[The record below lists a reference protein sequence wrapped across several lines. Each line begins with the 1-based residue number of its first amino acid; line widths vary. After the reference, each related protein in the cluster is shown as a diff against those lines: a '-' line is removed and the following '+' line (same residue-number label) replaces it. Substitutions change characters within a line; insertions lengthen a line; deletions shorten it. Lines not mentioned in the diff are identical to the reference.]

1 MTFESGMREEAGW
14 DELDAILARHP
25 FGDSDY
31 ITGQMHV
38 CYKRRLDKLAL
49 HLPAA
54 RRLRDA
60 LDAAGPYAEYRAI
73 GDTVLR
79 CAVQHAQVEIETGSP
94 YGIGLRQCEEVFEET
109 VRLLD
114 RGDCAPLGSGLTECF
129 GPARRQSWVW
139 SEQRR
144 DDVFSRALAAIV
156 EQNYGDMRPCTPNA
170 DELHMLAD
178 GVELLAKLLPRSSRS
193 ALSHTHLTFVF
204 APDGTWA
211 TTMSSSEFKI
221 SGTIFLNRKLLSN
234 PWTVAE
240 HLYHESLHQQI
251 YDIRAGHLLLNP
263 DFARPGAPLLHS
275 PWNRPDSSLRN
286 YWDVHRALAAFHVY
300 VHLSLLASLAEQR
313 AAELEEYR
321 PVMMMG
327 RRTSLV
333 RAHYLAE
340 QLRASCWDELGP
352 AGKQLVDWFASIL
365 EPLDVS
371 PPARGAYVH
380 LLLDRY
386 WREATGIAT
395 DNGERLSALG
405 SRLSDLLDEEVAR
418 TRSVLRLMNVPI
430 EAFDQALQSLSGQDA
445 ATRFLSVRTL
455 IAETIL
461 NICPQSF
468 RLSESMEPDRVVKD
482 MVEDSSEVLNRLL
495 EA

>member
-1 MTFESGMREEAGW
+1 MTSESGMREEAGW
-14 DELDAILARHP
+14 DTLDAILARHP

-31 ITGQMHV
+31 ITGQMHI

-49 HLPAA
+49 RLPAA

-60 LDAAGPYAEYRAI
+60 LDSVEPHVEYRAI

-79 CAVQHAQVEIETGSP
+79 CAVQHAQVEVETGLP
-94 YGIGLRQCEEVFEET
+94 YGIGLQQCEEVFEET
-109 VRLLD
+109 VRLLE

-129 GPARRQSWVW
+129 GPTRRESWVW

-144 DDVFSRALAAIV
+144 DDVFARALTAIV

-170 DELHMLAD
+170 DELHMLGR
-178 GVELLAKLLPRSSRS
+178 GVELLARLLPRSSCS
-193 ALSHTHLTFVF
+193 ALGHTHLTFVF
-204 APDGTWA
+204 APHGSWA

-221 SGTIFLNRKLLSN
+221 SGTIFLNRNLLSN
-234 PWTVAE
+234 PWIVAE

-263 DFARPGAPLLHS
+263 DFARPGAPLIHS

-313 AAELEEYR
+313 AAELEEYG

-340 QLRASCWDELGP
+340 QLRACCWDELGP
-352 AGKQLVDWFASIL
+352 AGKQLVEWFTSIL
-365 EPLDVS
+365 EPLDAA

-386 WREATGIAT
+386 WREATGVAAE
-395 DNGERLSALG
+395 DGEGPPALA
-405 SRLSDLLDEEVAR
+405 SRLAVLLEEEVAR
-418 TRSVLRLMNVPI
+418 TRSVLRLMNVPT
-430 EAFDQALQSLSGQDA
+430 EAFDRALRSCSGQDA

-461 NICPQSF
+461 TICPESF
-468 RLSESMEPDRVVKD
+468 RLSESMEPDEVVKH